1 MANSD
6 ENILDLQALAPTSA
20 KLKLPDGTTIEVT
33 PPKTEQTLKIGF
45 YSQQMREVRAMGE
58 KNPDDFTEEMRVKLQ
73 DIMDNL
79 EAQIKIVIPNLADF
93 NLNLMMITKLSE
105 YITEMAAPGSIEKA
119 KEAADQGAGEAT
131 SPKAI
136 SNPTPE
142 SPTS

>member
-33 PPKTEQTLKIGF
+33 PPKTEHVLSIGF

-58 KNPDDFTEEMRVKLQ
+58 KNPDDFTEEMRAKLQ

-79 EAQIKIVIPNLADF
+79 EKQIKAVVPELAGY
-93 NLNLMMITKLSE
+93 NLNLKMITTLAE
-105 YITEMAAPGSIEKA
+105 FITEMGAPGEIEKA
-119 KEAADQGAGEAT
+119 KAQGAGDADD
-131 SPKAI
+131 PKVPK
-136 SNPTPE
+136 NP
-142 SPTS
+142 

>member
-6 ENILDLQALAPTSA
+6 ENILDLQALAPQSA
-20 KLKLPDGTTIEVT
+20 KLKMPNGDVVEVK

-58 KNPDDFTEEMRVKLQ
+58 KNPDDFTDEMRTKLQ
-73 DIMDNL
+73 GIMDGL
-79 EAQIKIVIPNLADF
+79 EEQIKIVIPDLAEY
-93 NLNLMMITKLSE
+93 NLNLIMITKLSE

-119 KEAADQGAGEAT
+119 KEQGAGEAT
-131 SPKAI
+131 DPKAPVSP